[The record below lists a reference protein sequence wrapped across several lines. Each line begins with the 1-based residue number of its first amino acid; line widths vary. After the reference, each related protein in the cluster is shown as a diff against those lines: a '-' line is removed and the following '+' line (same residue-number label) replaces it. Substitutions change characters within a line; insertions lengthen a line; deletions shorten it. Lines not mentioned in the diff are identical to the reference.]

1 MAAPPSKSSKT
12 YTSTTASVTSA
23 YDRLIASTAENPTL
37 FDESFLDDGPG
48 SIAQPFNEQE
58 VGEKYVLSCPI
69 CEGPMETL
77 LLSKDYE
84 TTSGPARPTE
94 FSYSITSKQCDCP
107 IALFLHNFAHVRV
120 IKET

>member
-1 MAAPPSKSSKT
+1 MVAPHSKSSKT
-12 YTSTTASVTSA
+12 YTTTTASVYSA
-23 YDRLIASTAENPTL
+23 YERLIKHPEEHPTL
-37 FDESFLDDGPG
+37 FDEGFLDDGPG
-48 SIAQPFNEQE
+48 SVAQPFDEQE

-84 TTSGPARPTE
+84 TIHGPARPTE
-94 FSYSITSKQCDCP
+94 FSYSITSKECDCP
-107 IALFLHNFAHVRV
+107 TVLFLHNFAKVRV